1 MRFSRKMIESIAV
14 VGLAAALTVTSI
26 TTSGE
31 SDAERKDTIEMK
43 PNGIAGIAAALKE
56 YGAETEE
63 SSLSVGVDREI
74 ATVVTAA
81 ARKTGEE
88 NDGIQVAPEDMTAK
102 DVTAQPAPTEPVSP
116 ETQNTLTPA
125 ENDLLSETHNTLN
138 PAENA
143 PVSETQNTLAPAE
156 NAPVSGMQNTL
167 TPEEEEWQDKLMAD
181 VKNFLY
187 IRAEADQ
194 DSKALGKLYKGDR
207 ALIKEEGEE
216 WTLIASGKVKGYVKN
231 EYCLFGSDALAYA
244 KENCDIVAEAT
255 VNGLRIRSEASL
267 ESAIVET
274 MVEGD
279 KALVDKNTQ
288 APEGW
293 VAVLFDKE
301 TCYVSAEYVKVKPD
315 TGKAVSMEEEAAA
328 AAAASARTSKSN
340 GQTASSGMVQ
350 GEALAADVDEETLL
364 AALVECET
372 GNCGV
377 KCMTAVGAV
386 VVNRVRNGN
395 FPNNI
400 HDVIYQRGQFGPASS
415 GRLAQRLQVGPS
427 ASARE
432 AARAALAGNDPTD
445 GALYFRLA
453 SSGHDGVVI
462 GPVVFYRRY

>member
-125 ENDLLSETHNTLN
+125 EN
-138 PAENA
+138 A

-156 NAPVSGMQNTL
+156 NAPVSGTQNTL

-328 AAAASARTSKSN
+328 AAAANAHTSRSN

-350 GEALAADVDEETLL
+350 GEALEADVDEETLL

-386 VVNRVRNGN
+386 VVNRVRNGR

-415 GRLAQRLQVGPS
+415 GRLAQRLQIGPS

>member
-88 NDGIQVAPEDMTAK
+88 NDGIQVAPKDMTAK

-125 ENDLLSETHNTLN
+125 EN
-138 PAENA
+138 A

-156 NAPVSGMQNTL
+156 NAPVSGTQNTL

-231 EYCLFGSDALAYA
+231 EFCLFGSDALAYA

-328 AAAASARTSKSN
+328 AAASAHTSRSN

-415 GRLAQRLQVGPS
+415 GRLAQRLQIGPS

>member
-14 VGLAAALTVTSI
+14 AGMAAALTVTSI

-31 SDAERKDTIEMK
+31 SSTERKDTIEMK
-43 PNGIAGIAAALKE
+43 SNGIAGIAAILDE
-56 YGAETEE
+56 YKAESEE
-63 SSLSVGVDREI
+63 LSLSVGVDREI
-74 ATVVTAA
+74 ATIVTAA
-81 ARKTGEE
+81 ARKTEE
-88 NDGIQVAPEDMTAK
+88 TDGIQVAPKDMTAESASLE
-102 DVTAQPAPTEPVSP
+102 DASSETQDTQPAAENMPVS

-125 ENDLLSETHNTLN
+125 ENVPDSEMQNSLAPEVN
-138 PAENA
+138 V
-143 PVSETQNTLAPAE
+143 PVSETQK
-156 NAPVSGMQNTL
+156 TL

-207 ALIKEEGEE
+207 ALIKEEGDE

-231 EYCLFGSDALAYA
+231 EFCLFGADALAYA

-267 ESAIVET
+267 EAAIVET

-279 KALVDKNTQ
+279 KALVDEKTQ

-293 VAVLFDKE
+293 VAVLFDQE

-328 AAAASARTSKSN
+328 AAAASAKTSKAS

-395 FPNNI
+395 YPNNI

-415 GRLAQRLQVGPS
+415 GRLAQRLKIGPS

-462 GPVVFYRRY
+462 GPVVFYKRF

>member
-43 PNGIAGIAAALKE
+43 PNGIAGIAAVLEE

-81 ARKTGEE
+81 ARKTEEE
-88 NDGIQVAPEDMTAK
+88 NDGIQVAPEDMTTK
-102 DVTAQPAPTEPVSP
+102 DVTAQPAPAEPVSN

-125 ENDLLSETHNTLN
+125 EN
-138 PAENA
+138 
-143 PVSETQNTLAPAE
+143 
-156 NAPVSGMQNTL
+156 APVSGTQNTL

-194 DSKALGKLYKGDR
+194 DSRALGKLYKGDR
-207 ALIKEEGEE
+207 ALIKEEGDE

-231 EYCLFGSDALAYA
+231 EYCLFGLDALAYA

-255 VNGLRIRSEASL
+255 VNGLRIRSEASV

-279 KALVDKNTQ
+279 KALVDETTQ

-328 AAAASARTSKSN
+328 AAAAGARTSRSN

-415 GRLAQRLQVGPS
+415 GRLAQRLQIGPS

>member
-81 ARKTGEE
+81 ARKNGEE
-88 NDGIQVAPEDMTAK
+88 TDGIRIAPDDVTVK
-102 DVTAQPAPTEPVSP
+102 DVTAEPAPTGPVSP

-125 ENDLLSETHNTLN
+125 ENE
-138 PAENA
+138 
-143 PVSETQNTLAPAE
+143 PVSETQNTLTPAGNE
-156 NAPVSGMQNTL
+156 PVSETQKTL
-167 TPEEEEWQDKLMAD
+167 SPEEEEWQDKLMAD

-231 EYCLFGSDALAYA
+231 EFCLFGSDALAYA

-255 VNGLRIRSEASL
+255 VNGLRIRSEANL

-279 KALVDKNTQ
+279 KALVDVKTQ

-328 AAAASARTSKSN
+328 AAAANAHTSRSN

-350 GEALAADVDEETLL
+350 GEALEADVDEETLL

-386 VVNRVRNGN
+386 VVNRVRNGR

-415 GRLAQRLQVGPS
+415 GRLAQRLQIGPS

>member
-125 ENDLLSETHNTLN
+125 ENDPLSET
-138 PAENA
+138 
-143 PVSETQNTLAPAE
+143 
-156 NAPVSGMQNTL
+156 QNTL